1 MNREIL
7 EKHFGQEQ
15 IKQREGNFGKMLDYI
30 EGHSV
35 IQRLN
40 DAFDADWSF
49 TIIRYDI
56 FKETDEVLVQGEL
69 KAGNVVKMQFGSSK
83 ITHARKNGDIISL
96 GDDLKAAA
104 TDALKKAATLFGVGL
119 HLYRNDGQQGSQ
131 HNGGNGNGSGSNG
144 GNDNRSGANGGNG
157 HQSQRNQNEN
167 LPTKGH
173 CNSDDQPTEGNRNN
187 SHPPI
192 NGSGSNNPGNGN
204 GSGANGNG
212 ANGSSDSSSNGGN
225 VNGGN
230 GDNINGRL
238 TAKQYRYIQK
248 LNEDMGRA
256 SADLEKVAIAMFG
269 VKSQFLSKSDAS
281 SLISHLLEK

>member
-7 EKHFGQEQ
+7 EKHFGLEQ

-40 DAFDADWSF
+40 DAFDGDWSF
-49 TIIRYDI
+49 TIVRYDI

-119 HLYRNDGQQGSQ
+119 HLYRNDGQQQGSQ
-131 HNGGNGNGSGSNG
+131 HNGSSGNRSGANGGNGNGSGANGSYGSGSNGGNGNGSGSNG
-144 GNDNRSGANGGNG
+144 GNN
-157 HQSQRNQNEN
+157 
-167 LPTKGH
+167 T
-173 CNSDDQPTEGNRNN
+173 
-187 SHPPI
+187 HPPI
-192 NGSGSNNPGNGN
+192 NGGNGGNGSNNPSVSDDNGN
-204 GSGANGNG
+204 G
-212 ANGSSDSSSNGGN
+212 
-225 VNGGN
+225 
-230 GDNINGRL
+230 RL
-238 TAKQYRYIQK
+238 SAKQFRYLQK
-248 LNEDMGRA
+248 LNGDLGRA
-256 SADLEKVAIAMFG
+256 SADLEKIAVAMFG
-269 VKSQFLSKSDAS
+269 VKSQFLSKGDAS